1 MHRVCSECIAGFY
14 RMTILLKP
22 VLPKLAGAVEAWLGI
37 PDLAWS
43 DLGTTPGQAGRQPRE
58 VTAYKH
64 LMARIDNKQMD
75 ALLEGPKAAV
85 VPPPQVPL
93 SPALSRGGRGR
104 QAGRRVPRFRSTI
117 SPRSTC
123 ALRAS

>member
-1 MHRVCSECIAGFY
+1 MHRVCSDCIAGFY

-43 DLGTTPGQAGRQPRE
+43 DLGTTPGQAGRQPLA

-85 VPPPQVPL
+85 VPPPQAAPHPSPL
-93 SPALSRGGRGR
+93 PGREREASR
-104 QAGRRVPRFRSTI
+104 RRVPRSRSTI